1 MKAAALFHRTVTSCT
16 DRDTL
21 EEAAAL
27 LWRHNIGCLPVLGD
41 DGRLIGMI
49 TDRDIMIAAFLQGA
63 PLRSMTVSSV
73 MVKEVMTCRADDEI
87 DVIVQQLL
95 ARRLRRIPVI
105 DADRRVVGI
114 ISLNDIAR
122 AAIANQLSAGGIAAV
137 LAALAV
143 PRSLAVSA
151 P

>member
-27 LWRHNIGCLPVLGD
+27 LWRNNIGCLPVLGD

-49 TDRDIMIAAFLQGA
+49 TDRDIMIASFLQGS

-73 MVKEVMTCRADDEI
+73 MVKEVMTCHAEDEI
-87 DVIVQQLL
+87 DAIVQKLL

-105 DADRRVVGI
+105 DVDRRVVGI
-114 ISLNDIAR
+114 LSLNDIAR
-122 AAIANQLSAGGIAAV
+122 AAIANQLSAGGLAAV

-143 PRSLAVSA
+143 SRSLAASA

>member
-21 EEAAAL
+21 EQAAGL

-41 DGRLIGMI
+41 DGRLVGMI

-73 MVKEVMTCRADDEI
+73 MIKEVMTCGADDEI
-87 DVIVQQLL
+87 DVIVGQLL

-105 DADRRVVGI
+105 DADRRVIGI

-122 AAIANQLSAGGIAAV
+122 AAIANQLSIGGIAAV
-137 LAALAV
+137 LAAIAV